1 MPARALVIAVAL
13 LMVALVS
20 TATAA
25 GGARVVGDCVRS
37 QVKPAQIIIY
47 CADANG
53 LLKNMRWSSFG
64 GATAR
69 GSGSWSF
76 NDCTPNCAAGHF
88 HSYPVTLTLS
98 RPAPCPDG
106 HSDYRVADA
115 SYSSTT
121 KRPSGRA
128 GKSGQPGKLSLSCPL
143 KG

>member
-1 MPARALVIAVAL
+1 MPALVIAVAPL
-13 LMVALVS
+13 TVALVS

-69 GSGSWSF
+69 GSGSFSF
-76 NDCTPNCAAGHF
+76 NDCSPSCAAGRF
-88 HSYPVTLTLS
+88 HSYPVKVTLS
-98 RPAPCPDG
+98 QPARCPDG
-106 HSDYRVADA
+106 HTDYRVADA
-115 SYSSTT
+115 IYSSKTR
-121 KRPSGRA
+121 RPSGPA
-128 GKSGQPGKLSLSCPL
+128 GKSGRPGKLSLSCPL